1 MATPGVKVPSRT
13 WSGQDTMRF
22 KPCVEVR
29 TGAADNHPSMST
41 KRLIW
46 IGSIVGSF
54 IGGLIPGLWHASMF
68 SMWGLVL
75 STIGGIAGIWLGWRI
90 GQGG

>member
-1 MATPGVKVPSRT
+1 
-13 WSGQDTMRF
+13 
-22 KPCVEVR
+22 
-29 TGAADNHPSMST
+29 MST

-54 IGGLIPGLWHASMF
+54 VGGLIPGLWHASMF

-75 STIGGIAGIWLGWRI
+75 STIGGIVGIWAGWRI